1 MLLDFRSFDAFLLT
15 VRALVWQACAIV
27 KVVLKVPDRH
37 LLWTE
42 FTLNFKLHM
51 ARHVFISLLVL
62 ECLITFWAVEVYLL
76 EAHHDEAVNVHGFV
90 RLGAALRTLILLGD
104 PWFKAPSTGQLVALG
119 ALERLL
125 NDKAADRAD
134 VVIVNARSHASARV

>member
-1 MLLDFRSFDAFLLT
+1 
-15 VRALVWQACAIV
+15 
-27 KVVLKVPDRH
+27 
-37 LLWTE
+37 
-42 FTLNFKLHM
+42 M

-125 NDKAADRAD
+125 NDKAADRTD
-134 VVIVNARSHASARV
+134 VVIVNARHHASARV